1 MRWNTSDMPREKKEF
16 FIFLAVTYGLT
27 FLMAIPMA
35 VLFQMG
41 KDIALFPTA
50 QMLYPAA
57 GLMLAKLLCERED
70 SLCPKTFFAG
80 FLILTGLAVLWCFSG
95 FFLPEEISLG
105 GSQILMIGGSIV
117 VGILYLGEGKEKQR
131 AYGLK
136 SQNWGRSVG
145 ILLLFVALTY
155 GGSAVFS
162 LITVGPAGLEG
173 FLSPDTFRVFLSL
186 PLSFVLSFS
195 CFLGEEYGW
204 RCYFQPLLQRK
215 FGLIKGV
222 FLFGVLWEFWHLPL
236 VFCYY
241 SPMTE
246 SMSLVQQLL
255 FRYAINVLMAVF
267 MAYAYGKTH
276 NVWLPVLIHFTNN
289 TLVGAGETD
298 GGTITWAMLGLLVL
312 IKMVSY
318 LPLLRSKVF
327 RAERETP
334 MEVETP

>member
-222 FLFGVLWEFWHLPL
+222 FLAMLTLIVLRSFGFIEHWVTSL
-236 VFCYY
+236 VFLVMIV
-241 SPMTE
+241 P
-246 SMSLVQQLL
+246 SL
-255 FRYAINVLMAVF
+255 I
-267 MAYAYGKTH
+267 YGIYGYRRSKQMEYLATI
-276 NVWLPVLIHFTNN
+276 VVGLI
-289 TLVGAGETD
+289 G
-298 GGTITWAMLGLLVL
+298 LVL
-312 IKMVSY
+312 FSSNLYSAWMGG
-318 LPLLRSKVF
+318 
-327 RAERETP
+327 
-334 MEVETP
+334 

>member
-222 FLFGVLWEFWHLPL
+222 FLAMLTLIVLRSFGFIEHWVTSL
-236 VFCYY
+236 VFLVMIVPSLIYGIY
-241 SPMTE
+241 GYRRSKQTE
-246 SMSLVQQLL
+246 YLATIV
-255 FRYAINVLMAVF
+255 
-267 MAYAYGKTH
+267 
-276 NVWLPVLIHFTNN
+276 
-289 TLVGAGETD
+289 VGFIG
-298 GGTITWAMLGLLVL
+298 LVL
-312 IKMVSY
+312 FSSNLYSAWMGG
-318 LPLLRSKVF
+318 
-327 RAERETP
+327 
-334 MEVETP
+334 